1 MRTNFKN
8 LCFKKNAPFIV
19 GDFIVLYREKKEI
32 SINQLDIT
40 RWTKIPGARKHFFR
54 YFKKSLSAEAT
65 ASKRILQVEIHIKI
79 LISDWFF
86 FHIPTFHLIIEQ
98 LFSGLRRFRVKCS
111 IPSYGN
117 CVFPQESEFLELKR
131 VLSPYFHSGSG
142 WLLACDLEKF

>member
-32 SINQLDIT
+32 SIYQLDIT
-40 RWTKIPGARKHFFR
+40 RWTKIPGARRQFFLGTL
-54 YFKKSLSAEAT
+54 KNLVAEAKAT
-65 ASKRILQVEIHIKI
+65 KRILQVEIHIKI

-86 FHIPTFHLIIEQ
+86 SHVPTFHLIIEQ
-98 LFSGLRRFRVKCS
+98 LVSGLRRFRVKCS

-131 VLSPYFHSGSG
+131 VLSPYIYNCSG